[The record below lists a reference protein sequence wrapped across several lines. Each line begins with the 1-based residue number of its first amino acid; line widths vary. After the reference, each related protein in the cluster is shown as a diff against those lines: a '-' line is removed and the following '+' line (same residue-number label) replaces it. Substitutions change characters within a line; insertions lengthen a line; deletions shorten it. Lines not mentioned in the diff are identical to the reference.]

1 MDDSKNDEIIDRM
14 CLDKDLSTDGSRMD
28 RIGRVA
34 ANISKRMFGDVV
46 IRIDIPKV
54 LAFDLSIKETGKP
67 DRFFSRSVNL
77 CRDDSS
83 LMGAGKISKEF
94 WDSVLDLELSLD
106 REDLAW

>member
-1 MDDSKNDEIIDRM
+1 MDDSKKDEIIDQM

-28 RIGRVA
+28 KISRIE
-34 ANISKRMFGDVV
+34 ANISKRMFGGVI

-54 LAFDLSIKETGKP
+54 LAFDLSIKETDKP

-83 LMGAGKISKEF
+83 VMSASEISKEF
-94 WDSVLDLELSLD
+94 WNSVLDLELSLD